1 MAPAELLES
10 ISGLLDSGSLSVADI
25 ADGPIQRHVGFR
37 MFGSMN
43 PANDYGKKDLPDSLR
58 FFTTYLVDRI
68 ETFILEKISGI
79 ILD

>member
-1 MAPAELLES
+1 MLDEINLAPAELLES

-58 FFTTYLVDRI
+58 FFYDRI
-68 ETFILEKISGI
+68 ETFIY
-79 ILD
+79 